1 MIPLRYQTAHSR
13 YNASLGQALELR
25 CRIFIHLNYAR
36 YLADGLVG
44 SGADRAPLRSGSWA
58 FIFSDDNVYVGEGTR
73 IISRFHPQ
81 ITDTLAAVLALYSKE
96 PSAESKHA
104 WQALTNPIG
113 AISYLVV
120 QMYEATAPSRTNQFR
135 SGLNSQITTRAER
148 TFLHVPATR
157 YLYQLQDPP
166 ILAAPGKLAL
176 SEKDLLVFRKVA
188 GTLALRDSL
197 AEAIK
202 GLNAATRGKKPVTE

>member
-1 MIPLRYQTAHSR
+1 MS
-13 YNASLGQALELR
+13 
-25 CRIFIHLNYAR
+25 
-36 YLADGLVG
+36 
-44 SGADRAPLRSGSWA
+44 
-58 FIFSDDNVYVGEGTR
+58 SDDNVYFGEGTR
-73 IISRFHPQ
+73 IISGFHPQ

-96 PSAESKHA
+96 PGAGSKHA
-104 WQALTNPIG
+104 WQALTNSIG

-135 SGLNSQITTRAER
+135 SGLNSQIPTRAER
-148 TFLHVPATR
+148 AFLHVLATQF
-157 YLYQLQDPP
+157 LCQLQDPL

-188 GTLALRDSL
+188 GTLALCDSL

-202 GLNAATRGKKPVTE
+202 ELNAATRGKKLVTE